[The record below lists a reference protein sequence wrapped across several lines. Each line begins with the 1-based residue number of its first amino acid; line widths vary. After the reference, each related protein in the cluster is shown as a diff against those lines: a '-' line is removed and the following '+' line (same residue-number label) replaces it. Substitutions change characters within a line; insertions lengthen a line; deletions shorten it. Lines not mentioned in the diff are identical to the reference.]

1 MPISRRDYI
10 KADHYRVTMPGL
22 LRSFTITV
30 LAVFTLVGA
39 GFQSAGAQ
47 PPGQPVINPAATDSE
62 PVSAITNTVQNT
74 PSTTGEQPISQPTA
88 TSGNLVSTPTH
99 TGQNTPATAG
109 EQPISQPTATAGN
122 LVSTSTNTSAG
133 KPEPRM
139 DLCAA
144 AEVEGSTWLD
154 QTHDFVGRQLCEP
167 AVWFDSFFAQDRA
180 LEDVRPGA
188 FIKWRNSAR
197 WTEGQGLTLLR
208 DFSFRYR
215 LPNLDRLMKKARL
228 VIESRSTADKFTT
241 QPGQAVDPGLDPAT
255 GARSPTIGVRA
266 DFFTRLRSL
275 ASFDVGIKAR
285 WPLDPFARLRYQ
297 YTMHLGELYLIRFN
311 ETALYRR
318 IEHFSETSELDLE
331 RKITTFTLVRW
342 ANYATYTEGTA
353 GVTWN
358 TGISLITQLT
368 PKSAISYDTS
378 MWGVSH
384 PDWVVQNYRIGSLY
398 RRNFYRPW
406 LFFELSPE
414 VTWPKDASGQRNST
428 FAFTATLEAQ
438 FGK

>member
-1 MPISRRDYI
+1 MPRPRRDVI
-10 KADHYRVTMPGL
+10 KADYYRVTPSGRL
-22 LRSFTITV
+22 GCFTITV
-30 LAVFTLVGA
+30 LAVFTLAGA
-39 GFQSAGAQ
+39 GFQSASAQ
-47 PPGQPVINPAATDSE
+47 PP
-62 PVSAITNTVQNT
+62 
-74 PSTTGEQPISQPTA
+74 EQPITQPTA
-88 TSGNLVSTPTH
+88 TAGNLTSTPTS
-99 TGQNTPATAG
+99 TGQNPPAAAG
-109 EQPISQPTATAGN
+109 EQAISQPTATAGN
-122 LVSTSTNTSAG
+122 LTSTPTSTSSEKPVQERGTN
-133 KPEPRM
+133 
-139 DLCAA
+139 LCAT

-154 QTHDFVGRQLCEP
+154 QTHDFVGQKLCEP
-167 AVWFDSFFAQDRA
+167 AVWFDSFFVQDRT
-180 LEDVRPGA
+180 LEDVRPSS
-188 FIKWRNSAR
+188 FLKWRNSAR

-241 QPGQAVDPGLDPAT
+241 QPGQAVDPGLDPTT
-255 GARSPTIGVRA
+255 GARSPTVGVRA
-266 DFFTRLRSL
+266 DLLTRLRSL
-275 ASFDVGIKAR
+275 ASFDIGIKTH
-285 WPLDPFARLRYQ
+285 WPPDPFARLRYQ
-297 YTMHLGELYLIRFN
+297 YTKPLGEVYLVRFN

-358 TGISLITQLT
+358 TGVSLITQLT

-398 RRNFYRPW
+398 RRNFYRSW

-414 VTWPKDASGQRNST
+414 VTWPKDVHGQRNST
-428 FAFTATLEAQ
+428 FAFTFTLEAQ